1 MGKVAGGIP
10 RAVVP
15 VTAALV
21 GFFFLIT
28 ALLRYESHMI
38 KFTLNVYDPRVYCV
52 RTVAQPS
59 PLSFQNVFITPR
71 KTPSHPLPTAPADA
85 PAQASRGSGPPCS
98 ACAMSPAAASSSCL
112 LARHAL
118 THFLPSRKFLTA
130 HIASLPV
137 TLPALFGFLLAS
149 LCLPWALR
157 WDGRQAGGV
166 CSVSHIWKPVLWPLC
181 PVSERIRWFSAWE
194 CPSSERPLERD

>member
-1 MGKVAGGIP
+1 MCTI
-10 RAVVP
+10 
-15 VTAALV
+15 LMS
-21 GFFFLIT
+21 I
-28 ALLRYESHMI
+28 
-38 KFTLNVYDPRVYCV
+38 
-52 RTVAQPS
+52 
-59 PLSFQNVFITPR
+59 VFIQWL
-71 KTPSHPLPTAPADA
+71 SHHLSHSRTFSSPQEKPLATRSPPLPPTAPADA

-137 TLPALFGFLLAS
+137 TLLALFGFLLAS

-166 CSVSHIWKPVLWPLC
+166 CSVSHVWKPVLWPLC